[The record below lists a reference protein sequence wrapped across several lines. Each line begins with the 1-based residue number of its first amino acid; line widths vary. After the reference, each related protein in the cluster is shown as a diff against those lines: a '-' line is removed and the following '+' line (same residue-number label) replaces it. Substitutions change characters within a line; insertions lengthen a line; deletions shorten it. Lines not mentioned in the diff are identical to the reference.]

1 MSLPG
6 PAPSRPAH
14 LRWRL
19 IGLVALGGAAGTGV
33 REGLALLIPAAG
45 AFPTAIFLVNLSG
58 AFLLGL
64 LLEWLLRSGPD
75 EGRRRELRL
84 LAGTGLLGGYTTY
97 SSLSVATAQLLT
109 GGHLLVGVG
118 YAFGTVVLGALAA
131 YAGIALAA
139 GMHRAG
145 VRRERGER

>member
-1 MSLPG
+1 MNL

-14 LRWRL
+14 RQWRL
-19 IGLVALGGAAGTGV
+19 IALVALGGAAGTGV
-33 REGLALLIPAAG
+33 REGLALLIPVAG
-45 AFPTAIFLVNLSG
+45 AFPTAIFLINLSG

-64 LLEWLLRSGPD
+64 LLAGLLRSGPD

-84 LAGTGLLGGYTTY
+84 LAGTGFLGGYTTY

-109 GGHLLVGVG
+109 GGHGPVGVG

-139 GMHRAG
+139 RMPRAG
-145 VRRERGER
+145 VRREGGER